1 MWGTK
6 EHRGDSMQYDK
17 LYQMYQNGEIDEE
30 EFIEVVYGGFEY
42 DLNEKWQKQRK
53 KVKKKQWEEESE

>member
-1 MWGTK
+1 MFENNFW
-6 EHRGDSMQYDK
+6 GDSMQYDK
-17 LYQMYQNGEIDEE
+17 LYQLYRDGEIDEE

-42 DLNEKWQKQRK
+42 DLNEKWQKQRRK